1 MRRVSIIALVSCAG
15 CSFQHGVAVTGDVPM
30 QPEDAKHDS
39 GSDSDAPSIDAPKVP
54 VDAPPN
60 ACDTTDTSLR
70 LCIEFDE
77 SDLATATTARDG
89 SGLAH
94 DMAIDNIAVASRN
107 VPAQSQAA
115 QLSSSSTI
123 KLAQHADFDLQQFT
137 VTAWIRRGASNPAQ
151 TQGVIDTGAQYALSI
166 DTFGRVQCGITHDGT
181 TTFPGL
187 AQTSGNQW
195 NLVACTYNGSNL
207 CGYAFQN
214 GSASPQ
220 TECDSYTQSV
230 DTNAG
235 YGTTIGA
242 WAVPTSGSQFIG
254 SVDQVR
260 VYARALSQQELCT
273 AAGISGC

>member
-1 MRRVSIIALVSCAG
+1 MRRVIIGALLSCAA
-15 CSFQHGVAVTGDVPM
+15 CSFQHGALADMPM
-30 QPEDAKHDS
+30 QPDDAKPDDAKHDS
-39 GSDSDAPSIDAPKVP
+39 DAPAMDGPNVAEDA
-54 VDAPPN
+54 ALN
-60 ACDTTDTSLR
+60 ACDTTDASLR

-77 SDLATATTARDG
+77 PDLATATTARDG

-94 DMAIDNIAVASRN
+94 DMTIANIAVAPRT

-115 QLSSSSTI
+115 QLSSTSTI
-123 KLAQHADFDLQQFT
+123 KLAQHQDFDLQQFT
-137 VTAWIRRGASNPAQ
+137 VTAWIKRGASNPAQ

-166 DTFGRVQCGITHDGT
+166 DTFGRVQCGVTHDGT

-187 AQTSGNQW
+187 AQTSGNEW

-220 TECDSYTQSV
+220 TECSSFTQSL

-254 SVDQVR
+254 SLDQVR
-260 VYARALSQQELCT
+260 VYARALTQQELCT
-273 AAGISGC
+273 AAGLNGC